1 MPALG
6 YSNLVVSAFERHRA
20 AIQARLERS
29 GLVRPGPDSITWRI
43 HREVVVITSWGRAI
57 LLQLAHPAIAAG
69 VDGHSGFRGSLL
81 NGLRRGRSTVR
92 AMLAFTFGDREQ
104 MVATAAGI
112 NALHDRVRGRGG
124 ESTGAAYSA
133 HDPDLQRWVH
143 ATLVESVLLSYERLV
158 GPLTRAERDQYCAE
172 QAALVEPLF
181 GMPAGWLPRHAAD
194 LDAYM
199 RDMHAS
205 GTLVVTDTNRALARA
220 VLYPPRWY
228 LAWPAFRATQL
239 LTIGSLPPSIRQ
251 AYGFDWRARDERA
264 LARWTALLRTLRRL
278 LPSFAREWPA
288 ARRTVEA
295 DSRWTSDSTARVP
308 GASS

>member
-1 MPALG
+1 MLPLG

-112 NALHDRVRGRGG
+112 NSLHDRVRGRGG

-158 GPLTRAERDQYCAE
+158 GPLTRCRTGSVLRGTGGARGAAVRDAGRVAP
-172 QAALVEPLF
+172 AALGRARRLH
-181 GMPAGWLPRHAAD
+181 ARHA
-194 LDAYM
+194 
-199 RDMHAS
+199 
-205 GTLVVTDTNRALARA
+205 
-220 VLYPPRWY
+220 
-228 LAWPAFRATQL
+228 
-239 LTIGSLPPSIRQ
+239 RQ
-251 AYGFDWRARDERA
+251 RN
-264 LARWTALLRTLRRL
+264 
-278 LPSFAREWPA
+278 
-288 ARRTVEA
+288 V
-295 DSRWTSDSTARVP
+295 
-308 GASS
+308 SS

>member
-1 MPALG
+1 MLPLG

-112 NALHDRVRGRGG
+112 NALHDRVRGRGD

-158 GPLTRAERDQYCAE
+158 GPLTRAERDRYCAE

-181 GMPAGWLPRHAAD
+181 GMPAGWLPRHSAELDSLHARHARQRKSRRDRHQPGARSSRAVPAPVVSGLAGVSGDAAAHD
-194 LDAYM
+194 WI
-199 RDMHAS
+199 AS
-205 GTLVVTDTNRALARA
+205 AVDPPGLRIRLARA
-220 VLYPPRWY
+220 RRTG
-228 LAWPAFRATQL
+228 ARALDGTASHI
-239 LTIGSLPPSIRQ
+239 TASASVV
-251 AYGFDWRARDERA
+251 RARVA
-264 LARWTALLRTLRRL
+264 GG
-278 LPSFAREWPA
+278 
-288 ARRTVEA
+288 EA
-295 DSRWTSDSTARVP
+295 DRR
-308 GASS
+308 G